1 MVFGKQDT
9 HVDRAGRSL
18 IRDTLDEGGGA
29 VSVSP
34 TRECARGGDEEDAAD
49 SSSILFPSVL

>member
-29 VSVSP
+29 VSVS
-34 TRECARGGDEEDAAD
+34 TDKVAVWGKRNHEGC
-49 SSSILFPSVL
+49 SS